1 VFLEKITLFM
11 ERDILSRPKRFI
23 LLEKPMLFMER
34 DILSRL
40 VKRLVKVIRGNEE
53 LRNIKN
59 GFLVSNLV
67 KTIIFMVSI

>member
-1 VFLEKITLFM
+1 M